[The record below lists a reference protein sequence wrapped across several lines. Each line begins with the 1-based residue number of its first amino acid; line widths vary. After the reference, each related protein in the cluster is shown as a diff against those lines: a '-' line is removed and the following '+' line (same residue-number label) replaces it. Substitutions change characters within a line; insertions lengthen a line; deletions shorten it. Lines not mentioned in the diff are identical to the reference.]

1 VIFLIKQVEKTDNNY
16 TLVVR
21 ECTLFTRYWKVKVQH
36 TFNSTAD
43 WLANS
48 LGYFTMKKI
57 VVCYVNGSYLTS
69 EKSLMIIFL
78 KKTSM
83 RKEIVLGLEIFFYLI
98 NYCVLGMF

>member
-1 VIFLIKQVEKTDNNY
+1 MIFLIKQVEKIDNNY

-48 LGYFTMKKI
+48 LGYFTMKKSLF
-57 VVCYVNGSYLTS
+57 VMLT
-69 EKSLMIIFL
+69 
-78 KKTSM
+78 
-83 RKEIVLGLEIFFYLI
+83 GLI
-98 NYCVLGMF
+98 